1 MTDQKY
7 MRPGVG
13 FAIGKLVEELGEL
26 QAALG
31 KTIRWG
37 PSSVNPELP
46 PAEQE
51 TNAAWVEREIEDVLG
66 AIWNYRREV
75 AAAALATEEKLLGA
89 DEQAK
94 GAPISDW
101 SWWVGSDETVSEEG
115 LYDLYEAGTRD
126 DAIGWAECHV
136 AEGERFHIIEARTR
150 ALQGDDEFMPFVDR
164 RNAMSFEVNS
174 EGVAIEVASN
184 G

>member
-1 MTDQKY
+1 MSTPDQTK
-7 MRPGVG
+7 
-13 FAIGKLVEELGEL
+13 ALLVEARDLFRFYEANHRAKVAGFQE
-26 QAALG
+26 AYDRATDVEDRDDALT
-31 KTIRWG
+31 KKMDTIDK
-37 PSSVNPELP
+37 
-46 PAEQE
+46 AER
-51 TNAAWVEREIEDVLG
+51 NK
-66 AIWNYRREV
+66 AI
-75 AAAALATEEKLLGA
+75 ADKIDAALATAPGA
-89 DEQAK
+89 HRAESKAK

-115 LYDLYEAGTRD
+115 LYDLYETGTRD

-164 RNAMSFEVNS
+164 RNAMSFKVNS
-174 EGVAIEVASN
+174 DGVAVEVAR